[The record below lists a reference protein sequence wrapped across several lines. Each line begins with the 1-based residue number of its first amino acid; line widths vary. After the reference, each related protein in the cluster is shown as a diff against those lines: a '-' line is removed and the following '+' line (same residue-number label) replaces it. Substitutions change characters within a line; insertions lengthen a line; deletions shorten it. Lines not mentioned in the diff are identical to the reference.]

1 MTVQE
6 TDVAEYLARVARTA
20 PAIQKAAE
28 QVEAGQELPADLL
41 GVLHAEKLFRL
52 ALPKVYGG
60 EEVDPPAYFE
70 IVSALAEHD
79 ASTAWCIG
87 QANGCAIISAFL
99 DADVADEIW
108 TNDPAAVIA
117 WGPGSAEVEV
127 RDDGYVV
134 TGTWRFASGSH
145 HATWLGGRTTIELP
159 DGSTIYRAM
168 LFPADKAERIDIWN
182 VMGMRGTGSDGYSVK
197 DLFVPKNYAIDRNY
211 IPEERR
217 YNEPLF
223 FIPSGV
229 MHSIGFAGVAL
240 GVARSMLDEFI
251 EVATE
256 KKPYRMRNTLAEN
269 QLIQSD
275 VATSHARISS
285 ARAYMLNETRE
296 VWADV
301 IDKGELTMP
310 SHMRLRIA
318 TTYSIHEAK
327 AAVDTIYDAVG
338 ATAIFKGSRMER
350 RFRDMHTL
358 TQQSQGRKTHFQAVG
373 AFLLGLDPELPPPM

>member
-1 MTVQE
+1 MQE
-6 TDVAEYLARVARTA
+6 TDVAEYLDRVARVAPIIRG
-20 PAIQKAAE
+20 AAE
-28 QVEAGQELPADLL
+28 QVEAEQELTAELL
-41 GVLHAEKLFRL
+41 KALHAEKLFRL
-52 ALPKVYGG
+52 ALPKIYGG
-60 EEVDPPAYFE
+60 EEVDPPAYFQ

-87 QANGCAIISAFL
+87 QANGCAIISAFM
-99 DADVADEIW
+99 DGDVANHIW
-108 TNDPAAVIA
+108 GNDPEAVVA

-127 RDDGYVV
+127 RDDGFVV
-134 TGTWRFASGSH
+134 SGTWRFSSGSH

-159 DGSTIYRAM
+159 DGSTLYRAM
-168 LFPADKAERIDIWN
+168 LFPAAAAERIDSWD

-197 DLFVPKNYAIDRNY
+197 DLFVPKNYAIDRSY
-211 IPEERR
+211 VPEERR

-240 GVARSMLDEFI
+240 GVARNMLDQFI

-256 KKPYRMRNTLAEN
+256 KKPYRMRNTLAESH
-269 QLIQSD
+269 LVQSD

-285 ARAYMLNETRE
+285 ARAYMLNETCE

-301 IDKGELTMP
+301 VDKGELTLP
-310 SHMRLRIA
+310 SLMRLRLA

-327 AAVDTIYDAVG
+327 GAVDTIYDAVG
-338 ATAIFKGSRMER
+338 ATAIFKGNLMER

-358 TQQSQGRKTHFQAVG
+358 TQQSQGRKGHFKSVG
-373 AFLLGLDPELPPPM
+373 AFLMGLDPDLPPPM